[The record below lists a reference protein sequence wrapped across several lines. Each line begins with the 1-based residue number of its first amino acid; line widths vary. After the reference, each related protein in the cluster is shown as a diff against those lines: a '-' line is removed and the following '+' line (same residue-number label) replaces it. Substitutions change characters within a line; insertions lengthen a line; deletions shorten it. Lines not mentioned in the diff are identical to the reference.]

1 MGPGPDS
8 DREYHYMQ
16 SSKVAS
22 LNRYLAYVYQSSQ
35 DVSNKQGAWMKL
47 ET

>member
-1 MGPGPDS
+1 L
-8 DREYHYMQ
+8 Q

-22 LNRYLAYVYQSSQ
+22 LNCNLAYVYQSSQ
-35 DVSNKQGAWMKL
+35 DVSNGAWMKL

>member
-1 MGPGPDS
+1 M
-8 DREYHYMQ
+8 HCLLQ

-22 LNRYLAYVYQSSQ
+22 LNRNLAYVYQSSQ
-35 DVSNKQGAWMKL
+35 DMSNMQGAWMKL